1 MMRDVCKFGAV
12 IEAGKLGRARE
23 AVREAVDYWS
33 SALRVRGRGR
43 GRGTVRVGEGEGC
56 TPGVTMMLQ

>member
-1 MMRDVCKFGAV
+1 MMGDVCKFVAG
-12 IEAGKLGRARE
+12 IEAGKLGRARQ

-43 GRGTVRVGEGEGC
+43 GRGTLHVGEGGLVH
-56 TPGVTMMLQ
+56 GVTIMLQ